1 MLNLLRN
8 RYKYL
13 CQAKFDKAEQIEAK
27 LTEIKNEN
35 YEKLVR
41 PILFWCT
48 FKDGAAQRAALNLE
62 SIDCRVDEEAEDS

>member
-27 LTEIKNEN
+27 LTEIKNAD

-62 SIDCRVDEEAEDS
+62 SIDCRVDEAEDS